1 MSLSR
6 FIRGSQPEHNPTINL
21 DADEGGRGQGPVT
34 QAHLSAAVASSMV
47 EGWSKM
53 NQTME
58 AYWKGHSD
66 IAKTLDKVALILEE
80 TKKGTKRSSKEEAQ
94 TRSP

>member
-6 FIRGSQPEHNPTINL
+6 FIRGSH
-21 DADEGGRGQGPVT
+21 PVT

-80 TKKGTKRSSKEEAQ
+80 TKKGTKRSSKEEAWTSHHDREDPQ
-94 TRSP
+94 HQR